1 MAAVNRYDLQNS
13 YEAVKRHWNLE
24 NVCGDD
30 LGCCL
35 GIIKSQLGKKDT
47 QSVAPATAVGLTAK
61 WKRREGHELW
71 VAGQGWKGGGGG
83 VVKEA
88 KIRPTD
94 SFNETNCVVG

>member
-1 MAAVNRYDLQNS
+1 MAAVSRYDLQNS
-13 YEAVKRHWNLE
+13 YEAIKRHWNLE

-47 QSVAPATAVGLTAK
+47 QSVAPATSVGLTAK
-61 WKRREGHELW
+61 WKRHEGHELW
-71 VAGQGWKGGGGG
+71 AAGQGWKVGGGCC
-83 VVKEA
+83 EA

-94 SFNETNCVVG
+94 NSNETNCVVD